1 MKKKIC
7 KYCRYEKCQLQGE
20 MEAKYVFK
28 QNELEVT
35 TRYHCKKSKRIKE
48 LAKADELEVTSRY
61 GYRKSKRETV
71 LARKEDSGIQI
82 KQNIKSKKEN
92 PIKLLSKKLNQAISS
107 HSEVFSY
114 DHKIKIS
121 I

>member
-92 PIKLLSKKLNQAISS
+92 PITLLSKKLNQAISS

>member
-7 KYCRYEKCQLQGE
+7 KYCRYEKCQVQGE

-35 TRYHCKKSKRIKE
+35 TRYNCKKSKRIKE
-48 LAKADELEVTSRY
+48 FAKADELEVTSQY
-61 GYRKSKRETV
+61 GSRKSKKDTIS
-71 LARKEDSGIQI
+71 ARKEDSGIQM
-82 KQNIKSKKEN
+82 KRKIKSQEEN
-92 PIKLLSKKLNQAISS
+92 PIKLLSEKLNQTISS
-107 HSEVFSY
+107 HSEVSNH

>member
-7 KYCRYEKCQLQGE
+7 KYCRYKKCQAQGE

-35 TRYHCKKSKRIKE
+35 TRYNCKKSKRIKE
-48 LAKADELEVTSRY
+48 FAMADELEVTSRY
-61 GYRKSKRETV
+61 SSRKSKKDTIS
-71 LARKEDSGIQI
+71 ARKEDSGIQI
-82 KQNIKSKKEN
+82 KRKIKSKEEN
-92 PIKLLSKKLNQAISS
+92 PIKVLGEKLNPAISS
-107 HSEVFSY
+107 HSEVSNH

>member
-7 KYCRYEKCQLQGE
+7 KYCRYKKCQVQGE
-20 MEAKYVFK
+20 MEAKYVYK

-35 TRYHCKKSKRIKE
+35 TRYNRKKSERIKE
-48 LAKADELEVTSRY
+48 FAMANELKVPSRY
-61 GYRKSKRETV
+61 VSRKSENNTISAIKV
-71 LARKEDSGIQI
+71 DSGIQM
-82 KQNIKSKKEN
+82 KRKIKSKEEN
-92 PIKLLSKKLNQAISS
+92 PIKVLGEKLNQAISS
-107 HSEVFSY
+107 HSEVSNH

>member
-1 MKKKIC
+1 M
-7 KYCRYEKCQLQGE
+7 QGE

-82 KQNIKSKKEN
+82 KRKIKSKEEN
-92 PIKLLSKKLNQAISS
+92 PIKVLGEKLNQAISS
-107 HSEVFSY
+107 HSEVSNH
-114 DHKIKIS
+114 DHNIKIS

>member
-1 MKKKIC
+1 
-7 KYCRYEKCQLQGE
+7 
-20 MEAKYVFK
+20 MEEKYVFK

-35 TRYHCKKSKRIKE
+35 TRYHCKKSKKIKE
-48 LAKADELEVTSRY
+48 FAKADELEVTNRY
-61 GYRKSKRETV
+61 GSKKSKKDTI

-92 PIKLLSKKLNQAISS
+92 PVTLLSKKLNQAISS

-114 DHKIKIS
+114 DHKIKMS
-121 I
+121 IWYPKIY

>member
-35 TRYHCKKSKRIKE
+35 TRYHCKKTKKMKE
-48 LAKADELEVTSRY
+48 FAKADELEVTNRY
-61 GYRKSKRETV
+61 GSRKSKKDTI
-71 LARKEDSGIQI
+71 LARKEGSGIQI
-82 KQNIKSKKEN
+82 KQKIKSKEES
-92 PIKLLSKKLNQAISS
+92 PIKLLGKKLNQAISS
-107 HSEVFSY
+107 HSEVFNY
-114 DHKIKIS
+114 DHKIEIS